1 MALVSPSI
9 LAADFSKL
17 PEILKETELA
27 GADSI
32 HLDIMDGVF
41 VPNLTFGPVIIKAI
55 RKLTSLPL
63 HAHLMIIKPLR
74 YIRAFAE
81 TGVSRL
87 IVHVESEDP
96 IVKTLSEIRNAGVGA
111 GITFNP
117 DTPFDAIEP
126 YLNRVDSVLVM
137 SVNPGFSGQK
147 FIPSALEKVRSL
159 SEYRKQMGLDFI
171 ISIDGGIDDKTGK
184 PAIEAG
190 ADELIAGSFI
200 YEGNIRDR
208 IKRLKRL

>member
-1 MALVSPSI
+1 MTIVSPSI
-9 LAADFSKL
+9 IAADFSKL
-17 PEILKETELA
+17 PKILKETELA

-74 YIRAFAE
+74 YIRTFAE

-96 IVKTLSEIRNAGVGA
+96 IVKTLSEIKNAGIGA

-117 DTPFDAIEP
+117 DTPLDAIEP
-126 YLNRVDSVLVM
+126 YLNRVDTVLVM

-147 FIPSALEKVRSL
+147 FIPSALEKVRYL
-159 SEYRKQMGLDFI
+159 DRYRKQMGLDFI
-171 ISIDGGIDDKTGK
+171 ISIDGGIDDETGK
-184 PAIEAG
+184 LAIEAG

-200 YEGNIRDR
+200 YTGNIRDC